1 MFFRTIYYLLVLVLV
16 ITALRYVIGSVARA
30 LHGFLASTG
39 SNPSGT
45 KQASGPREAGE
56 LKRDPVCGTFVPV
69 TSSVTE
75 TIGGEV
81 VHFCSVACR
90 DRYKHTAAG

>member
-1 MFFRTIYYLLVLVLV
+1 MFRTIYYLLVLVFV
-16 ITALRYVIGSVARA
+16 ITALRYVIGSIARA

-39 SNPSGT
+39 SDPSGT
-45 KQASGPREAGE
+45 RQASDPRAAGE

-90 DRYKHTAAG
+90 DMYKHT